1 MGYFGVNAALLGP
14 RTRKWGYARMAI
26 FKPAIRICGRSRLT
40 SRMRVLRGNTLD
52 SDIYNLYYLFMKTQT
67 QYITDGKGKKKAVIL
82 DIKEYER
89 LIHALEE
96 LEDKKAFV
104 SVVHKKSIPYGE
116 IESRLKKSKR
126 V

>member
-1 MGYFGVNAALLGP
+1 
-14 RTRKWGYARMAI
+14 MAI
-26 FKPAIRICGRSRLT
+26 FKPDHQRPTVPLFNVHYRPGPRSL
-40 SRMRVLRGNTLD
+40 SVLRYNTLD
-52 SDIYNLYYLFMKTQT
+52 SDVNNLYYLFMKTQT

-104 SVVHKKSIPYGE
+104 SVVHEKSIPYGE

-126 V
+126 I